1 MRSKILLTTITG
13 AFVLTAAACSSGSGI
28 QVRTAL
34 SPDASLTGLHTFS
47 VLAAPERS
55 SNAPALPAND
65 PMLDNSITNQQL
77 RTDLVQG
84 LEGKGYTLSGSN
96 PDFEVAY
103 YTGTKQKMDTT
114 YWNPGPSYRYG
125 YRGFGLRSNR
135 FAWAW
140 PWYSSYSPYSAYS
153 RYGPIAQVQEY
164 TQGCVIVDVI
174 DPKTQELLW
183 RGQGVASAS
192 TDPATYAKEI
202 GQSVSAILKKFPQN
216 AA

>member
-1 MRSKILLTTITG
+1 MRSKILLTTIAG
-13 AFVLTAAACSSGSGI
+13 AFVLTAVACSSGV
-28 QVRTAL
+28 QVRTAV
-34 SPDASLTGLHTFS
+34 SPGESLTGLHTFS

-55 SNAPALPAND
+55 ANAPALPAND

-77 RTDLVQG
+77 RNDLVQG
-84 LEGKGYTLSGSN
+84 FEGKGYALASSN
-96 PDFEVAY
+96 PDFQVAY
-103 YTGTKQKMDTT
+103 YSGTKQKMDTT

-125 YRGFGLRSNR
+125 YRGYGLRRSR

-140 PWYSSYSPYSAYS
+140 PWYSSYPSYSGYSP
-153 RYGPIAQVQEY
+153 YGPIAQVQEY

-183 RGQGVASAS
+183 RGQGMASAS

-202 GQSVSAILKKFPQN
+202 AQSVSAILKKFPQ
-216 AA
+216 AGG

>member
-13 AFVLTAAACSSGSGI
+13 AFVLAAAACSSGV
-28 QVRTAL
+28 QVRTAV
-34 SPDASLTGLHTFS
+34 SPGESLTGLHTFS

-55 SNAPALPAND
+55 ANAPALPAND

-84 LEGKGYTLSGSN
+84 FEGKGYALSSSN
-96 PDFEVAY
+96 PDFQVAY
-103 YTGTKQKMDTT
+103 YAGTKQKMDTT

-125 YRGFGLRSNR
+125 YRGYGSRSNR

-140 PWYSSYSPYSAYS
+140 PWYSSYSPYSAY
-153 RYGPIAQVQEY
+153 GPMAQVQEY

-174 DPKTQELLW
+174 DPKTQELIW

-192 TDPATYAKEI
+192 TDPATYAKDI
-202 GQSVSAILKKFPQN
+202 SQSVSAILKKFPQ
-216 AA
+216 AGG